1 MSNISIQFDHVG
13 KLYQLGVVGT
23 GTLSHHLNR
32 WWATRGMHKEVPC
45 LNRRKAPAT
54 SSGLFFLILAKDI
67 SKNILIEVSC
77 AKHRVDSSGK
87 IL

>member
-1 MSNISIQFDHVG
+1 MSNISIPFNHVG

-32 WWATRGMHKEVPC
+32 WWATLGMHKEVPC
-45 LNRRKAPAT
+45 LYRRKAPAT
-54 SSGLFFLILAKDI
+54 SSGLCFLILAKDI
-67 SKNILIEVSC
+67 SKDISIDTSC
-77 AKHRVDSSGK
+77 AIHRMDSSGK